1 MRSHHSDCSTGVNG
15 KYWLASGVFVAG
27 LGAAMLTATA
37 ATASATPADSG
48 TSAGSSSQDGT
59 SPEKG
64 GSSHG
69 SATANAPDG
78 DATDRA
84 SDDATDRASD
94 DEVDDFDAVAEPDDL
109 TEEISEDSDD
119 DAADADRN
127 AVDPVESVDLSGEDG
142 ISGEDNTGGGEGA
155 DEGTASGGD
164 DTGAGDAGRE
174 EPVASG
180 TAQGD
185 DPGSDESSGVSVPV
199 PVTRKETDHGE
210 ELRDA
215 VDRASAPVEP
225 APAAAQAQRVA
236 ADPAAEAASA
246 QSAMSVTATP
256 PARITVGSMIVDML
270 YSLGIRNTGLG
281 ADFLAIPVPRF
292 IESWWQGVR
301 TRIYG
306 DVVIPEPEPEPEP
319 EPVPGP
325 AEPELLWESN
335 FTDMT
340 EALRYWGL
348 QTGRWGAPAGENQY
362 YTDGDNVYID
372 ADGNLVIDA
381 RREATPDGLGAP
393 HNYTSARVVTYGKQ
407 SFGVGTR
414 VVARIQMPAT
424 QGSLPAFWSVGLE
437 PGHEFDWPR
446 QGEIDIVEIP
456 GLGTPQSRRVWTG
469 NIHGPADT
477 DNSVDVKLHDV
488 AADLGIDLSQGFHD
502 YGMDWHADRIVW
514 HVDGV
519 EVGSVTQ
526 AQYEALGGDWTP
538 FSGAWDHY
546 LILNVAV
553 GNPWT
558 GDPDPSAPFHAQMKV
573 DWVKAYQ
580 L

>member
-1 MRSHHSDCSTGVNG
+1 MV
-15 KYWLASGVFVAG
+15 VAG
-27 LGAAMLTATA
+27 LGAAMLTASV

-48 TSAGSSSQDGT
+48 ASAGSSSQDGT
-59 SPEKG
+59 SPRDANSSD
-64 GSSHG
+64 GST
-69 SATANAPDG
+69 TASAPDD

-84 SDDATDRASD
+84 SDDATDHSVGDELDDSD
-94 DEVDDFDAVAEPDDL
+94 VVGEHDEV
-109 TEEISEDSDD
+109 TEEISQDSDD
-119 DAADADRN
+119 E
-127 AVDPVESVDLSGEDG
+127 AVDPNRDTVDLVESVD
-142 ISGEDNTGGGEGA
+142 ISGENDFSDENDIAGEESAGA
-155 DEGTASGGD
+155 GNDTDEGTASGAD
-164 DTGAGDAGRE
+164 DAGAGDAGGE
-174 EPVASG
+174 EQVG
-180 TAQGD
+180 TTQGD
-185 DPGSDESSGVSVPV
+185 DSGSDESGGVSMPV
-199 PVTRKETDHGE
+199 PVTRKETDHDE
-210 ELRDA
+210 VLRDA
-215 VDRASAPVEP
+215 VDRAPAPVDR
-225 APAAAQAQRVA
+225 APAAAQAHRVA
-236 ADPAAEAASA
+236 ADPPAETASA
-246 QSAMSVTATP
+246 QSAMSVTAAS

-301 TRIYG
+301 TRIYR

-319 EPVPGP
+319 EPGP
-325 AEPELLWESN
+325 EPEPAPEPADPELLWESN
-335 FTDMT
+335 FTDMS

-469 NIHGPADT
+469 NIHGPDDT
-477 DNSVDVKLHDV
+477 DNGVDVTLHDV

-502 YGMDWHADRIVW
+502 YGMDWYADRIVW

>member
-37 ATASATPADSG
+37 ATAWATPADSG

-119 DAADADRN
+119 DAADAERN

-215 VDRASAPVEP
+215 VDRASAPVER

-236 ADPAAEAASA
+236 ADPPAEAASA

-306 DVVIPEPEPEPEP
+306 DVVIPEPEPEQEP

-519 EVGSVTQ
+519 EVGSITQ

>member
-1 MRSHHSDCSTGVNG
+1 MKQNRRRSGQTVVNG
-15 KYWLASGVFVAG
+15 KYWIASGVVAAG
-27 LGAAMLTATA
+27 LGAAIMTATA
-37 ATASATPADSG
+37 TAVASPGESGPSSGSTSQNGDSAGTSEQAGAKSPQDRATKADSE
-48 TSAGSSSQDGT
+48 SAGEDTGSDSGDLGDELSEQDGEDT
-59 SPEKG
+59 DAAEDAEEGTDAETVEVEVDDTTDPDDGTDTTDTDDGTDTTDTDDGTNTDESGQGLAAVP
-64 GSSHG
+64 
-69 SATANAPDG
+69 APRKQTDRLADG
-78 DATDRA
+78 DA
-84 SDDATDRASD
+84 
-94 DEVDDFDAVAEPDDL
+94 
-109 TEEISEDSDD
+109 
-119 DAADADRN
+119 DAAAPTAATSEPESPAGPAART
-127 AVDPVESVDLSGEDG
+127 ALVDGL
-142 ISGEDNTGGGEGA
+142 
-155 DEGTASGGD
+155 
-164 DTGAGDAGRE
+164 
-174 EPVASG
+174 
-180 TAQGD
+180 
-185 DPGSDESSGVSVPV
+185 DP
-199 PVTRKETDHGE
+199 
-210 ELRDA
+210 
-215 VDRASAPVEP
+215 
-225 APAAAQAQRVA
+225 PAAADTLQAAVA
-236 ADPAAEAASA
+236 AT
-246 QSAMSVTATP
+246 TAT

-270 YSLGIRNTGLG
+270 YSIGIRNTGLG
-281 ADFLAIPVPRF
+281 AEFLAIPVPRF
-292 IESWWQGVR
+292 IETWWQGVR
-301 TRIYG
+301 SRIYR
-306 DVVIPEPEPEPEP
+306 DVVPEPEPDGGSTTNPP
-319 EPVPGP
+319 DPTGPADPVP
-325 AEPELLWESN
+325 LWESN
-335 FTDMT
+335 FTDMA
-340 EALRYWGL
+340 EAMRYWGL

-372 ADGNLVIDA
+372 AAGNLVIDA

-393 HNYTSARVVTYGKQ
+393 HNYTSARMVTYGKQ
-407 SFGVGTR
+407 SVGVGTR
-414 VVARIQMPAT
+414 VVARIQMPVT

-477 DNSVDVKLHDV
+477 NNGVDVTLHGID
-488 AADLGIDLSQGFHD
+488 ADLGVDLSQGFHE

-558 GDPDPSAPFHAQMKV
+558 GDPNPAAPFQAQMKV